1 MRAVLSLVDNAKVS
15 IEIQGPKG
23 VFVKSFSSKVLNRI
37 LLSASVLGAAAPAL
51 AQDGTENVGV
61 TGLKF
66 LAGGIAIGLAVL
78 GGSTGQG
85 RAAASAYDA
94 IGRNPQAADKV
105 FTPLLLGLALIEFQ
119 TIMAFIIAI
128 LLVI

>member
-1 MRAVLSLVDNAKVS
+1 MKR
-15 IEIQGPKG
+15 
-23 VFVKSFSSKVLNRI
+23 FLNRFLVTSA
-37 LLSASVLGAAAPAL
+37 LLSSSVPAFAQEAATEGAA
-51 AQDGTENVGV
+51 GV
-61 TGLKF
+61 SGLKY
-66 LAGGIAIGLAVL
+66 LAGGLAIALAVL
-78 GGSTGQG
+78 GGSSGQG
-85 RAAASAYDA
+85 KAAAAAYEA